1 MAPVPQAAAAAA
13 PGAAPTDTEEEKIA
27 DAKEVLGSACTGAK
41 APYKEEIAAAQDWNA
56 VVEAIATHWS
66 RDEVR
71 DLVVDLGTELTGTQK
86 RRLSKEG
93 FLSALN
99 VSRFGISE

>member
-1 MAPVPQAAAAAA
+1 MAA
-13 PGAAPTDTEEEKIA
+13 PSDTEEEKIA
-27 DAKEVLGSACTGAK
+27 DAKEVLGSACAGTK
-41 APYKEEIAAAQDWNA
+41 AQYKEDIDAAQDWNG
-56 VVEAIATHWS
+56 VVEVIATNWS

-71 DLVVDLGTELTGTQK
+71 DLVVDLGTELADTQK

-99 VSRFGISE
+99 ASRFGISE

>member
-1 MAPVPQAAAAAA
+1 MCS
-13 PGAAPTDTEEEKIA
+13 
-27 DAKEVLGSACTGAK
+27 DAKEVLGGACTDTK
-41 APYKEEIAAAQDWNA
+41 AQFKEDIEAASDWNGI
-56 VVEAIATHWS
+56 VEVIATNWS

-71 DLVVDLGTELTGTQK
+71 DLVVDLGTDLTGTQK